1 MAYPRQAFYRNT
13 QKSFIKKQINMKFLK
28 LITIT
33 VILCCSTVMLGQK
46 QKSNKKLKSTH
57 TLKQELQFTNASLEN
72 ILVVDNVYGS
82 IDVEGYDGS
91 TIQVEATRTVYADNE
106 EDLKKGVKEIGIKS
120 SKKGNAIYVY
130 LDSPY
135 SHFDIET
142 GNFEHREFN
151 FNNRRSYKHRTKRMY
166 KYVLN
171 FKIKIPKKASVDL
184 KAINKGN
191 ITVENVHGKLLIAHN
206 INGAIS
212 LQNVSGKTDVNALN
226 KNIDITYAENPKEES
241 WYRSLNGDIHIKF
254 KKDLGATISY
264 KTMNGKFYTNFDV
277 EKTVPKIKKT
287 KESKRKKVKY
297 KIDSNSHFK
306 IGKGNV
312 HLHFNQLNGDAIV
325 KK

>member
-1 MAYPRQAFYRNT
+1 
-13 QKSFIKKQINMKFLK
+13 MKFLK
-28 LITIT
+28 LITIAVT
-33 VILCCSTVMLGQK
+33 LCFTSAMLGQK
-46 QKSNKKLKSTH
+46 QRSNKKFKSTQ
-57 TLKQELQFTNASLEN
+57 TLKKELQFTTASIEN

-82 IDVEGYDGS
+82 IDVEGHNGS
-91 TIQVEATRTVYADNE
+91 TVLIEATRTVYADNE
-106 EDLKKGVKEIGIKS
+106 EDLKKGETEIGIKS
-120 SKKGNAIYVY
+120 SKRGNAIYVH

-135 SHFDIET
+135 SHFDIEI
-142 GNFEHREFN
+142 GNFEYREFN

-171 FKIKIPKKASVDL
+171 FKIKIPKKTSVDL
-184 KAINKGN
+184 KAINKGD

-212 LQNVSGKTDVNALN
+212 LKNVSGKTDVNALN
-226 KNIDITYAENPKEES
+226 KNIDITYANNPKEES
-241 WYRSLNGDIHIKF
+241 WYRSLNGDITIKF
-254 KKDLGATISY
+254 KNNLNATISY
-264 KTMNGKFYTNFDV
+264 KTLNGKFFTNFDV
-277 EKTVPKIKKT
+277 EKTLTKINKIKN
-287 KESKRKKVKY
+287 SKRKKVKY